1 MNCKVDFKE
10 FMSFSLKFDGLI
22 DKTYKNLSYLQL
34 VQQILTK
41 DACDVFVPF
50 SVFQA
55 PQLSQAVEALGLVQ
69 VVVLHR
75 DSFNKNGISLFHLQ

>member
-1 MNCKVDFKE
+1 MKCIVDLKE
-10 FMSFSLKFDGLI
+10 IMSFSLM
-22 DKTYKNLSYLQL
+22 SYRQL
-34 VQQILTK
+34 VQQMLTK
-41 DACDVFVPF
+41 DACDVFMPF
-50 SVFQA
+50 SIFQA